1 MSANEKRRKW
11 GEEVSRIAQKIYRN
25 KDGSVKDKNITWGDA
40 MRMAREQY
48 DKKNPKKAKSKC
60 SKVVPNED
68 GDCDEPCPVKYKS
81 RTGNEYCKSK
91 QTTVRSPKK
100 SRKIENTYVGY
111 LPDCAIKTKSIKFE
125 EKEDKYYLFDADG
138 NPVEIKDG
146 KVKDLTREEAEAEYL
161 KETFDKQDLR
171 DIVATLADE
180 EQLAEFKSIKGKTE
194 DKIIKFILD
203 NFYNKKY
210 KNLYLTAVNLKEK
223 EKGLFDISKYKSKK
237 SGESKRS
244 SVKRSGESKRS
255 GVKRSGENKRGGDRK
270 SGETKEEYEK
280 RLKRNQKKREYRQ
293 RKKEEEEREKR
304 RKKRSSSGSRRRD
317 LEDVDL
323 DEL

>member
-1 MSANEKRRKW
+1 MSANEKRREW
-11 GEEVSRIAQKIYRN
+11 GEKVSRIAQKIYRN
-25 KDGSVKDKNITWGDA
+25 KDGSVKDKNVTWGEA

-81 RTGNEYCKSK
+81 RNDNIYCKSK
-91 QTTVRSPKK
+91 QTTTRSSKPKK
-100 SRKIENTYVGY
+100 TRKIENTYVGY

-125 EKEDKYYLFDADG
+125 EKDDKYYLFDADG

-146 KVKDLTREEAEAEYL
+146 KVKDLTRTEAEAEYL

-244 SVKRSGESKRS
+244 VKSSGESKRS
-255 GVKRSGENKRGGDRK
+255 SVKRSGDRK
-270 SGETKEEYEK
+270 SGETREEYEK

-293 RKKEEEEREKR
+293 KKKEEEEREKR
-304 RKKRSSSGSRRRD
+304 RKKRSTSGSRRRD